1 MALNTITPH
10 SPLTT
15 LMHRKLAW
23 ISAFFAVLVAVS
35 SAWAPP
41 FVDQPG
47 QPKLDAAAERQAAT
61 QALKLIEEKQFA
73 KDASELEPIV
83 ESRHLP
89 VAIAKAI
96 PELRANLLRLVQIG
110 LVTPEG
116 ELPPAD
122 SPNLPRTVNAAI
134 GRVQMLR
141 RVEPMFAASDKSKV
155 AEMNQ
160 QLEKIAS
167 SLGPDI
173 AGKLR
178 VELSAACFL
187 AGKTTEALVL
197 LENDVH
203 PEHGRQVLADL
214 QKVVLGGGTIETAQL
229 AKLVPA
235 EQVPAVVAPLLPP
248 QQRKDWKSPKV
259 EAGPTTL
266 AMLEKRARKE
276 LTTIAAEETLRLTE
290 KVNKSAAA
298 MRAELAK

>member
-1 MALNTITPH
+1 
-10 SPLTT
+10 
-15 LMHRKLAW
+15 
-23 ISAFFAVLVAVS
+23 
-35 SAWAPP
+35 
-41 FVDQPG
+41 
-47 QPKLDAAAERQAAT
+47 
-61 QALKLIEEKQFA
+61 
-73 KDASELEPIV
+73 
-83 ESRHLP
+83 
-89 VAIAKAI
+89 
-96 PELRANLLRLVQIG
+96 
-110 LVTPEG
+110 
-116 ELPPAD
+116 
-122 SPNLPRTVNAAI
+122 
-134 GRVQMLR
+134 
-141 RVEPMFAASDKSKV
+141 MFAASDKSKV

-248 QQRKDWKSPKV
+248 QQRKDWKAPKV